1 VSEHSHHSDYSDYS
15 DEYFESGDG
24 LRLHYRDYRPEGS
37 TDDLPPVFCLA
48 GLTRNCRDF
57 EAIARHLSRRLS
69 PGRRVISPD
78 LRGRGLS
85 DHDPEWRNYH
95 PLTYVRDMETLV
107 DRLGFARIVCLG
119 TSLGG
124 LVSMTLNRRRP
135 ELVDRVI
142 LNDVGPEIAPE
153 GLARIMGY
161 AGKTPDIRSWED
173 AVALSK
179 ANYGVAYPDLT
190 DEEWLAYA
198 RTGYREDAEG
208 VPRLDC
214 DPKIGDALREV
225 GGELEDPWTLF
236 AGLADTPTLV
246 IHGVLSDILTGDI
259 VAKMREAKPDL
270 KVLQV
275 PNRGHVPMLNEP
287 VCVRGIEAFLD

>member
-1 VSEHSHHSDYSDYS
+1 MNDPAEHAGAGNYS
-15 DEYFESGDG
+15 DEYYESGDG
-24 LRLHYRDYRPEGS
+24 LRLHYRDYRPQGGADER
-37 TDDLPPVFCLA
+37 PPVFCLP

-57 EAIARHLSRRLS
+57 GAIAHHLSHDLS
-69 PGRRVISPD
+69 PGRRVIAPD
-78 LRGRGLS
+78 FRGRGLS
-85 DHDPEWRNYH
+85 DYDPEWRNYH
-95 PLTYVRDMETLV
+95 PLTYVRDVEKLV
-107 DRLGFARIVCLG
+107 AELGFARIVCLG

-198 RTGYREDAEG
+198 RTGSRGDAEG
-208 VPRLDC
+208 AARRDC
-214 DPKIGDALREV
+214 PPKSGDALR
-225 GGELEDPWTLF
+225 GGRR
-236 AGLADTPTLV
+236 AGRP
-246 IHGVLSDILTGDI
+246 
-259 VAKMREAKPDL
+259 
-270 KVLQV
+270 
-275 PNRGHVPMLNEP
+275 
-287 VCVRGIEAFLD
+287 LDAV

>member
-1 VSEHSHHSDYSDYS
+1 MSEHNHYS
-15 DEYFESGDG
+15 DEYFESEDG
-24 LRLHYRDYRPEGS
+24 LRLHYRDYRPHGG
-37 TDDLPPVFCLA
+37 DDDQPPVFCLP

-57 EAIARHLSRRLS
+57 ETIASHLSRDPS

-78 LRGRGLS
+78 FRGRGLS
-85 DHDPEWRNYH
+85 DYDPEWRNYH
-95 PLTYVRDMETLV
+95 PLTYVRDTE
-107 DRLGFARIVCLG
+107 RLARELGLERIVCLG

-124 LVSMTLNRRRP
+124 LVSMTLNQRRP
-135 ELVDRVI
+135 QLVDRVI

-198 RTGYREDAEG
+198 RTGYREDAHG
-208 VPRLDC
+208 VPHLDC

-225 GGELEDPWTLF
+225 GGELADPWVLF
-236 AGLADTPTLV
+236 AGLAETPTLL
-246 IHGVLSDILTGDI
+246 IHGVLSDILTEEI
-259 VAKMREAKPDL
+259 VAKMRAAKPDL
-270 KVLQV
+270 EVVPV
-275 PNRGHVPMLNEP
+275 PNRGHAPMLNESAS
-287 VCVRGIEAFLD
+287 VAGIDAFLA

>member
-1 VSEHSHHSDYSDYS
+1 MSEHRAYS
-15 DEYFESGDG
+15 DEYYESEDG
-24 LRLHYRDYRPEGS
+24 LRLHYRDYRPQGS
-37 TDDLPPVFCLA
+37 ADDRPPVFCLP

-57 EAIARHLSRRLS
+57 EAIADHLSRRLS
-69 PGRRVISPD
+69 QPRRVISPD
-78 LRGRGLS
+78 FRGRGLS
-85 DHDPEWRNYH
+85 DYDPEWRNYH
-95 PLTYVRDMETLV
+95 PLTYVRDMETLIGE
-107 DRLGFARIVCLG
+107 LGFERIVCLG

-124 LVSMTLNRRRP
+124 LVSMTLNHRRP
-135 ELVDRVI
+135 GLVERVI
-142 LNDVGPEIAPE
+142 LNDVGPEIAPQ

-161 AGKTPDIRSWED
+161 AGRTPDIRSWED

-179 ANYGVAYPDLT
+179 ANYGIAYPDLT

-198 RTGYREDAEG
+198 RTGYREDEDG

-225 GGELEDPWTLF
+225 GGELADPWVLF

-246 IHGVLSDILTGDI
+246 IHGVLSDILTRDI
-259 VAKMREAKPDL
+259 VTKMQAAKPDL
-270 KVLQV
+270 DVLEV

-287 VCVRGIEAFLD
+287 VCLRGIEAFLA